1 MKTLLVPLASV
12 TLALNASAADFPS
25 SRNLLQGDHLKVT
38 SDLYGLTPT
47 SPGVTGMRC
56 AGRDSIFIV
65 DRVTDTETFI
75 TFLTVGPP
83 KSADTCPLGSE
94 MAKEASQYKL
104 TNSTFGTI
112 GFKSTGIAY
121 GALVVPFK
129 FRLGADK
136 KLVSST
142 TIAPYLGLR
151 WWKMG
156 AFGVECIPVFSAGLA
171 LVPITDPATKQTETK
186 AAFSSAIG
194 LTLTSSKSAD
204 FSAGIL
210 FGKDFLGRAERA
222 QDPSVNKPWVSI
234 WVGISK

>member
-1 MKTLLVPLASV
+1 
-12 TLALNASAADFPS
+12 
-25 SRNLLQGDHLKVT
+25 
-38 SDLYGLTPT
+38 
-47 SPGVTGMRC
+47 MRC
-56 AGRDSIFIV
+56 AGFDSTFVV
-65 DRVTDTETFI
+65 DKITDTETFI
-75 TFLTVGPP
+75 TFLWVGEP
-83 KSADTCPLGSE
+83 KSTDTCPDKPQ
-94 MAKEASQYKL
+94 MAQRASQYKL

-112 GFKSTGIAY
+112 SFKSTGIAY

-129 FRLGADK
+129 FRLGDDK

-171 LVPITDPATKQTETK
+171 LVPITDPATRQTETK

-194 LTLTSSKSAD
+194 LTLTSNKSAD

-210 FGKDFLGRAERA
+210 FGKDFVGTAERA
-222 QDPSVNKPWVSI
+222 QDRSVNKPWVSI
-234 WVGISK
+234 WLGISK